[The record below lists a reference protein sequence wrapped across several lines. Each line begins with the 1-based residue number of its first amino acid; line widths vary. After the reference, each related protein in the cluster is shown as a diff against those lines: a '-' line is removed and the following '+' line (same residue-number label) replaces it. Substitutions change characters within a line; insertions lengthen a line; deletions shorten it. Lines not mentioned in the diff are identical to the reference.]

1 MGQDI
6 QGVLA
11 LIHSDY
17 GYQLPDALD
26 VACFPVEVHDVAH
39 PHLAV
44 SVKQL

>member
-1 MGQDI
+1 MGQHI

-11 LIHSDY
+11 LIHRDD

-26 VACFPVEVHDVAH
+26 VAGFPVEVHHIAH

-44 SVKQL
+44 SVEQL